1 MKYRIVEKENK
12 KYIMYEGD
20 EKKIST
26 EDDVIDIV
34 STSFEHDTGLI
45 IINSKALSEDF
56 FNLRTG
62 LAGVMLQKFINYH
75 IKFVILLDNKEDLS
89 LRFKELVGEANRGNE
104 FRVVADIAEGEKW
117 LLNIGE
123 D

>member
-1 MKYRIVEKENK
+1 MKYRIVEKDNK

-20 EKKIST
+20 KKKIST
-26 EDDVIDIV
+26 ENDVIDIV

-117 LLNIGE
+117 LLI
-123 D
+123 